1 MTRIDRALQHFRTTI
16 QRLLHAAAPAALH
29 PLGAV
34 IADTVEAAQDAPDL
48 WQLVRPQCEDY
59 LRKVRCGSGTLAHA
73 VEWELVKLQAR
84 IRPEP
89 EPAWPPLF
97 RDKHV
102 HIGSLI
108 HLWRG
113 VARETEDRLAGQGI
127 ATFLDIGPWGGV
139 NFVVNQDGY
148 TRMKFARLTLG
159 IGSLASTPLEKSGGL
174 FFDTFMPLYK
184 ARLAQEGLVVP
195 EEWQYKNPKHDASG
209 RLLEISNIYYFP
221 WHTYDNRAFVKIR
234 LSREFETYEEIMVW
248 DFLELLARLHYTTDW
263 AAYRQE
269 AKDVDTRFDLQDF
282 ISLSHIMEGVY
293 QRTDKEERLL
303 QEIKEAFRGAIRE
316 RAVLYEYL
324 DKVVKAKWVEN
335 LYWAIVGV
343 VLGIRKFERTVSFGP
358 EIQTRPLPPQ
368 LLIPVKRHMM
378 AYHEKIG
385 AYRP

>member
-1 MTRIDRALQHFRTTI
+1 VDRRERALRHYEKELA
-16 QRLLHAAAPAALH
+16 RLRSGPAS
-29 PLGAV
+29 
-34 IADTVEAAQDAPDL
+34 
-48 WQLVRPQCEDY
+48 R
-59 LRKVRCGSGTLAHA
+59 AHA
-73 VEWELVKLQAR
+73 EEWERLKLQAR
-84 IRPEP
+84 IQDEP
-89 EPAWPPLF
+89 ETGWPPLF

-113 VARETEDRLAGQGI
+113 VARETEERLAAQGI
-127 ATFLDIGPWGGV
+127 ETFLDIGPWGGF
-139 NFVVNQDGY
+139 NFVVDQDGY

-159 IGSLASTPLEKSGGL
+159 IGSLASTPLEENGGP

-184 ARLAQEGLVVP
+184 VRLAKEGLVVP
-195 EEWQYKNPKHDASG
+195 EEWQYKNPKRDSAG
-209 RLLEISNIYYFP
+209 RLLEISHIYYFP
-221 WHTYDNRAFVKIR
+221 WHTYDNRSFVKVR

-269 AKDVDTRFDLQDF
+269 TKDVDVRFDLQDF
-282 ISLSHIMEGVY
+282 ISLSHITEGVY
-293 QRTDKEERLL
+293 RRTDQEERLL

-324 DKVVKAKWVEN
+324 DRVVKSKWVEN
-335 LYWAIVGV
+335 LLWAIAGV

-368 LLIPVKRHMM
+368 LLIPVKRHVM
-378 AYHEKIG
+378 AYHERIG
-385 AYRP
+385 ALRP